1 LGVSKEPGSF
11 LKARYLAGNMSSLAE
26 KAAARRAKVLARA
39 SKGNSVTAALDDAVG
54 GTAAAAL
61 ASAAA
66 EDKGT
71 DSPAIVKNQEEKP
84 PSTPSTA
91 LSSVNEVETE
101 PDFDRKSQSTPAT
114 PATPM
119 DDSDRILAEAE
130 REVFKDVLS
139 PSTPNADDSSAKKT
153 RPLAERRKTIARA
166 KAAAAAAEAAAAVP
180 GPEDDDYVEKQE
192 TEKDTEGEA
201 NAEGASTPVQFISK
215 TAREVE
221 IEIASMTKRSDAA
234 TMGTEVEEDDSD
246 IYKASSTATDASGD
260 QSPVTIG
267 SLRDKMLAKKAA
279 RRQSLAAG
287 EGGNAGDGN
296 ASPSP
301 KTGAELE
308 ERMQKLA
315 QLAAAKTMDASAFP
329 RLIRLVLLITLAAF
343 SGFAAYQGNKTDAVH
358 CLQKRLVLKKEF
370 MHSTKNTSATKRRL
384 GEDINAVVDNNDSDI
399 DQLFDESAAA
409 EVGVSAG
416 WLTKITQSTN
426 DLLVN
431 SAVGPYYTTA
441 TGYLHSS
448 NEEFNAALLDSVYRP
463 MFHRRSTD
471 SLTSSDLEAGAQYS
485 LGDVTSS
492 EGCATG
498 WSDTAVVSIFGAW
511 ILSTFTT
518 NLIHKPVAAVKKDTS
533 WFATIWNLFTGDFD
547 LVDYLYEL
555 VYGLCGELALF
566 WMVSYLVASVLIWM
580 EQAQIAVA

>member
-1 LGVSKEPGSF
+1 
-11 LKARYLAGNMSSLAE
+11 MT
-26 KAAARRAKVLARA
+26 A
-39 SKGNSVTAALDDAVG
+39 S
-54 GTAAAAL
+54 
-61 ASAAA
+61 
-66 EDKGT
+66 
-71 DSPAIVKNQEEKP
+71 
-84 PSTPSTA
+84 
-91 LSSVNEVETE
+91 SSVNEVETE

-130 REVFKDVLS
+130 QEVFKEVLS
-139 PSTPNADDSSAKKT
+139 PSTPNADDASPKKT

-180 GPEDDDYVEKQE
+180 GPEDDDYVDKQE
-192 TEKDTEGEA
+192 TEKDTEGETKA
-201 NAEGASTPVQFISK
+201 GGASTPVQFISK

-221 IEIASMTKRSDAA
+221 IEIASMTKRCDAA
-234 TMGTEVEEDDSD
+234 TMGTEVEEDDAD

-287 EGGNAGDGN
+287 EGGDAGGGK
-296 ASPSP
+296 ASP
-301 KTGAELE
+301 KTGPALE
-308 ERMQKLA
+308 ERTQKLA
-315 QLAAAKTMDASAFP
+315 QLAATKTMDPSAFP

-370 MHSTKNTSATKRRL
+370 KHSIKNMSATKRRI
-384 GEDINAVVDNNDSDI
+384 GEDVNAVVDNNDSDI

-416 WLTKITQSTN
+416 WLTKITESTN

-511 ILSTFTT
+511 ILSTLTT
-518 NLIHKPVAAVKKDTS
+518 NLIHKPAAAAKKDTS

-566 WMVSYLVASVLIWM
+566 WMISFLVASVLIWM
-580 EQAQIAVA
+580 EQARIAVV